1 MHSTVG
7 FDGCTAAAC
16 ECKPVIW
23 QLKLVLLLPA
33 GDRHQDRKFKEWL
46 TQCHATLDKSVA
58 FEVLADAAVQVCAA
72 YAKPCESNLLMPG
85 NACLM
90 ADAQV

>member
-1 MHSTVG
+1 MVTS
-7 FDGCTAAAC
+7 
-16 ECKPVIW
+16 
-23 QLKLVLLLPA
+23 LPA

-72 YAKPCESNLLMPG
+72 YALLSAIYQCIALLACWLMLQLSNG
-85 NACLM
+85 
-90 ADAQV
+90 AQVGAESRGLANATSRVWLK

>member
-1 MHSTVG
+1 MHSAVD
-7 FDGCTAAAC
+7 FYGCTVL
-16 ECKPVIW
+16 PVSARCPTICPL
-23 QLKLVLLLPA
+23 QVVFSLPA

-72 YAKPCESNLLMPG
+72 YTVPCESN
-85 NACLM
+85 
-90 ADAQV
+90 